1 MSLLRTIA
9 LTSLLSLSATAASA
23 ATTALDACVDLGDN
37 AQISRAGA
45 QFVVVKHDNEFYRVG
60 FRQTCSDL
68 TTTNKMEISGE
79 QQANRLCPSGS
90 VVKTARDTC
99 EIGTVNKIDEEAYD
113 RYRRRR

>member
-1 MSLLRTIA
+1 MSPLRTIA
-9 LTSLLSLSATAASA
+9 LVSLLSLSATAASA
-23 ATTALDACVDLGDN
+23 ATLDSCVDLGDN
-37 AQISRAGA
+37 PQVSRAGA
-45 QFVVVKHDNEFYRVG
+45 QFVVVKHDAEFYRLG

-99 EIGTVNKIDEEAYD
+99 EVGSVDKIDEAAYD